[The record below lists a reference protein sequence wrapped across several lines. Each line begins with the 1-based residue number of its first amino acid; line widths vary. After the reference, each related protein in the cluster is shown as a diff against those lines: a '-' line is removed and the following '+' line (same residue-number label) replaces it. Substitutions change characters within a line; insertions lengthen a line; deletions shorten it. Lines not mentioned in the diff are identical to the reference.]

1 MVKGLL
7 SKHIDNGDINI
18 KKKNS
23 GKISKKS
30 PMSKNYSN
38 YLNKSHN
45 NTNTNIKKEDIKLN
59 VIKRDDKV
67 PQKQNRKVVK
77 LSQPKNVVKLPQPKQ
92 KVDR

>member
-77 LSQPKNVVKLPQPKQ
+77 LSQPKKVVKL
-92 KVDR
+92 RMMN